1 MFNDALFIIIKD
13 KIFLRCFC
21 QAAVSI
27 KISNL
32 LIFFCNFDFS
42 CPILEIDSFIENV
55 HIVFSCFIK

>member
-13 KIFLRCFC
+13 KIFLRCFY

-32 LIFFCNFDFS
+32 LIVFCNFDFS
-42 CPILEIDSFIENV
+42 CPILEIDSFIKNL
-55 HIVFSCFIK
+55 HIVFSFFY